1 VFYRSP
7 FPFESRFLNPFPL
20 QCFAKY
26 PGPQT
31 TGDPM
36 PNTPESLVLEHL
48 RVIRTDVAII
58 KADLADVKAMQLRM
72 REDFN
77 RFEGDL
83 LRFERIEAGTQLR
96 LDRIETRLN
105 LTDAE

>member
-1 VFYRSP
+1 MTQAIDNQLI
-7 FPFESRFLNPFPL
+7 FE
-20 QCFAKY
+20 
-26 PGPQT
+26 
-31 TGDPM
+31 
-36 PNTPESLVLEHL
+36 VLKK
-48 RVIRTDVAII
+48 IQADVSVI

-96 LDRIETRLN
+96 LDRIEIRLN
-105 LTDAE
+105 LTDPQ

>member
-1 VFYRSP
+1 MTEVITNELMY
-7 FPFESRFLNPFPL
+7 E
-20 QCFAKY
+20 
-26 PGPQT
+26 
-31 TGDPM
+31 
-36 PNTPESLVLEHL
+36 VLKK
-48 RVIRTDVAII
+48 VQADVAVI
-58 KADLADVKAMQLRM
+58 KADLADVKAMQLRL

-105 LTDAE
+105 LTDA

>member
-1 VFYRSP
+1 M
-7 FPFESRFLNPFPL
+7 
-20 QCFAKY
+20 
-26 PGPQT
+26 T
-31 TGDPM
+31 D
-36 PNTPESLVLEHL
+36 TPDNIILEHL
-48 RVIRTDVAII
+48 RAIRADVAFI

-96 LDRIETRLN
+96 LDRIETRLS
-105 LTDAE
+105 LTDAQ

>member
-1 VFYRSP
+1 MTQAIDNQLI
-7 FPFESRFLNPFPL
+7 FE
-20 QCFAKY
+20 
-26 PGPQT
+26 
-31 TGDPM
+31 
-36 PNTPESLVLEHL
+36 VLKKIQADVS
-48 RVIRTDVAII
+48 VIKT
-58 KADLADVKAMQLRM
+58 DLADVKAMQLRM

-105 LTDAE
+105 LTDPQ

>member
-1 VFYRSP
+1 MT
-7 FPFESRFLNPFPL
+7 EA
-20 QCFAKY
+20 AKSEL
-26 PGPQT
+26 
-31 TGDPM
+31 M
-36 PNTPESLVLEHL
+36 LEIL
-48 RVIRTDVAII
+48 KKIQADVAVM
-58 KADLADVKAMQLRM
+58 KADLSDVKAMQLRL

-105 LTDAE
+105 LTDA